1 MCQNHALPGL
11 LPVFI
16 HGFVVFLVFARGDVV
31 HPFLVVEVP
40 AHGLFDAFFEL
51 QRGFPAQLVFQF
63 ARIDGIPQVVPRTV
77 GDVGDELLALA
88 FGVASSRSTVRTMT
102 LIRSMFFHSLN
113 PPIL

>member
-1 MCQNHALPGL
+1 MFAKGGCLVCQNHALPGL

-88 FGVASSRSTVRTMT
+88 FGVAQQP
-102 LIRSMFFHSLN
+102 MFFHSLN